1 MTKSGNYKKIFN
13 PKIKLKV
20 KKTDNMVEI
29 DFVQLKSVLRMVIF
43 DKDILRDL
51 KKNLKLIRAR

>member
-1 MTKSGNYKKIFN
+1 MSAGNYKKVFN

-29 DFVQLKSVLRMVIF
+29 DFVQLKEVLRMVIF
-43 DKDILRDL
+43 DKQILRDL
-51 KKNLKLIRAR
+51 KRNLKLTRI